1 MVTTTPS
8 LSLVEIVVVEIAA
21 VSCEGEAD
29 LDADLDPVLDL
40 GDRDLDLL
48 SGEAVLEATLLFFS
62 FLNKLSTFLF
72 LALGLFSFLILDIS
86 FCSSLVFFCRSLT
99 LSS

>member
-8 LSLVEIVVVEIAA
+8 LSLVEMVVVEIAA

-86 FCSSLVFFCRSLT
+86 FCSSRVFFCRSLT